1 MKNKT
6 TLTKDNIKIL
16 ICCHKPC
23 ELPQNPDGIFLPIQ
37 VGAAIS
43 NVDLGMQ
50 RDDQVN
56 GEPCDNISAKN
67 KSYCELTALYWAW
80 KNIKKIYPDLEYIGL
95 NHYRRYFSFDRKN
108 LFDDAVIQPEKV
120 VLNYKLNKKNLEK
133 ILSKHSAIMAKPHVC
148 PFSLEIDYSVY
159 HVSEDLRT
167 LKRII
172 HEKFPEYDRD
182 VYSVITFGY
191 RLSPYNMNVI
201 EWNYF
206 DAYCTWL
213 FNILFE
219 AEKRIDISNYNSV
232 QGRIFGYMAERL
244 FNVWVH
250 HNLKNVKNLN
260 VLKFSDE
267 DYNLSKRKF
276 HSINTACLFLK
287 RRTCA
292 FFSLFGNHEYS
303 ADRYKKINSWKD

>member
-1 MKNKT
+1 MKNKI

-23 ELPQNPDGIFLPIQ
+23 ELPPDPEGIFLPIQ

-43 NVDLGMQ
+43 DVDLGMQ

-56 GEPCDNISAKN
+56 GKPCDNISAKN

-80 KNIKKIYPDLEYIGL
+80 KNIKKLYPNLEYIGL
-95 NHYRRYFSFDRKN
+95 NHYRRYFSFNKKN
-108 LFDDAVIQPEKV
+108 YFDDAVVQPEKS
-120 VLNYKLNKKNLEK
+120 VLDYRLNKKKLEK
-133 ILSKHSAIMAKPHVC
+133 ILSRHGAIMAKPHVC

-172 HEKFPEYDRD
+172 HEKFPEYDSNI
-182 VYSVITFGY
+182 YSVMTFGC
-191 RLSPYNMNVI
+191 RFSPYNMNVI
-201 EWNYF
+201 GWNDF

-219 AEKRIDISNYNSV
+219 AEKRIDISNYNAV

-250 HNLKNVKNLN
+250 HNLRNVKKLN

-267 DYNLSKRKF
+267 DYELSKRKY
-276 HSINTACLFLK
+276 HGIKTACLFFK
-287 RRTCA
+287 RNICA
-292 FFSLFGNHEYS
+292 FFLLFGKHVYS
-303 ADRYKKINSWKD
+303 ANQYKKINSWKD